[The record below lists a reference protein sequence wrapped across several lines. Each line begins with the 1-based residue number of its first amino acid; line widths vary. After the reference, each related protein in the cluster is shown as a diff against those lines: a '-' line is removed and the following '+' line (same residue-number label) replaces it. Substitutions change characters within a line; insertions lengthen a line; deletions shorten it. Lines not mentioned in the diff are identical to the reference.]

1 MSRVTR
7 VMSPL
12 HCTRSEPGRRE
23 HALCRCSHVVRTRAQ
38 VTVTRATC
46 CTPGQGGLNTRVS
59 SQLVT
64 CPPHL
69 PHVSRYRSCPV
80 SIICPIYLF
89 DPKLKDVCWPRSRH
103 ASITCP
109 PPSVPYKC
117 VCLGGDGEVT
127 RTGTRGYNTRGNN
140 TTLSRTR
147 VNNTL
152 SRTRVPGN
160 ITENTC
166 TCSQHVAVTRAV
178 CCHARD
184 QDTRGSVIAV

>member
-1 MSRVTR
+1 MISRVTCHTCH
-7 VMSPL
+7 VTTAL
-12 HCTRSEPGRRE
+12 HQVGARQAGARAVSVQPRGADTCPGDRHPRHVLHPGPGRGPD
-23 HALCRCSHVVRTRAQ
+23 
-38 VTVTRATC
+38 TC
-46 CTPGQGGLNTRVS
+46 PQPAGHVS
-59 SQLVT
+59 SAPSARVQIQVLALL
-64 CPPHL
+64 HL
-69 PHVSRYRSCPV
+69 CHRNSQSNF
-80 SIICPIYLF
+80 SLF

-127 RTGTRGYNTRGNN
+127 RTGTRGYNTR
-140 TTLSRTR
+140 S
-147 VNNTL
+147 NNTL

-166 TCSQHVAVTRAV
+166 SCSWHVAVTRAV